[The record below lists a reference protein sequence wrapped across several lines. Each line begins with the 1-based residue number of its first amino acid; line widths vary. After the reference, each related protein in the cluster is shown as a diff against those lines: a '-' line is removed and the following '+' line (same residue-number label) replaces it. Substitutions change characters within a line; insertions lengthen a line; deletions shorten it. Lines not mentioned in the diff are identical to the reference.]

1 MANNL
6 EYWDSKLHLEKMRE
20 LIKVVLFN
28 QSHGCENYEL
38 KDVEVDGQ
46 VYNLLLNES
55 GIQIN
60 CSDGRR
66 LSICLYPETKF
77 YLKVSPQINY
87 DIGKDKLRVK
97 GDVFKTSNVNI
108 DDVFDRHFV
117 YFDDFYNNDQLIRN
131 IVLDTFNGKRNVEFV
146 FNGSKN
152 FIYRIFHDEYAEDY
166 YFKINNDSLVFGAGI
181 KEECLVTL
189 DGEKIISYNGK
200 ELPPFEEIND
210 FNYKDQIEKVK
221 DILNALVSKI
231 NPFTIEYIDENLA
244 SLKEKQELRDKYM
257 RLYNYELPICK
268 EALQKREEFL
278 KNLNNNIFTEEE
290 LGIIISLLKK
300 EMIDRINKDNKKA
313 VVKKKSLNR

>member
-6 EYWDSKLHLEKMRE
+6 EYWDSKLHLEKIRE
-20 LIKVVLFN
+20 LMKVVLVN
-28 QSHGCENYEL
+28 QSHGCENFEL
-38 KDVEVDGQ
+38 NDIRIDGKIYNVSLRDDVIS
-46 VYNLLLNES
+46 LKCL
-55 GIQIN
+55 
-60 CSDGRR
+60 DGRR

-231 NPFTIEYIDENLA
+231 NPFTIDSISENLA
-244 SLKEKQELRDKYM
+244 ALKEKQELRDKYM
-257 RLYNYELPICK
+257 RLYNYELPVCR

-278 KNLNNNIFTEEE
+278 KNLDTYTFTEDE
-290 LGIIISLLKK
+290 LTNIINLLKEK
-300 EMIDRINKDNKKA
+300 IIARISKDNEKA
-313 VVKKKSLNR
+313 VVKKKSFNR